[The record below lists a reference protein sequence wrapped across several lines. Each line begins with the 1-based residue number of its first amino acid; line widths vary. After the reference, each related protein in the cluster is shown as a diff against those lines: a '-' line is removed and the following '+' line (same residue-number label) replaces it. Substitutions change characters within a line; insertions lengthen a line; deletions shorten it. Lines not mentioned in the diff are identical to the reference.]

1 MYTDLKMMMVKRTQ
15 MMIGWGVYT
24 VWSKLH
30 TVEDTVKG
38 LVKGMCHKRS
48 TNIELSEEYS
58 NQN

>member
-1 MYTDLKMMMVKRTQ
+1 MYTALKMMMKRKQ
-15 MMIGWGVYT
+15 MMMVEWGAYT

-30 TVEDTVKG
+30 AMEDTVG
-38 LVKGMCHKRS
+38 SLVKGMCHKPS